1 MAQGAL
7 GAAGVRRVGYGQEV
21 GRSVRAGR
29 GHIVSPR
36 AQLVLKK
43 FVEAELYKK
52 KISHVIHHFLMSVC
66 FSRILDAVFHI
77 QPQIS

>member
-1 MAQGAL
+1 MLAL
-7 GAAGVRRVGYGQEV
+7 FPVYHEYSWRKARWVRAGVRRVGYGLEV

-43 FVEAELYKK
+43 FVEAELYK
-52 KISHVIHHFLMSVC
+52 
-66 FSRILDAVFHI
+66 
-77 QPQIS
+77 